1 MGTLDD
7 YRAREHWSFSALN
20 QFLNI
25 CSLQFYF
32 DRIAKLPKTFTPV
45 TLSFGSAFHRV
56 CEWISLTRKE
66 GVMPNREDAMDLFGT
81 LWDRQVGE
89 DKAIRFDEDQDQD
102 TCSKQGQDMIGC
114 LVDGL
119 DPEERVLA
127 VNEAFAVPLVDAWGQ
142 VLLTPMIG
150 EIDLVVEKDG
160 SKSLVDWKT
169 AAKRWSKG
177 KAALDLQ
184 PTVFLYGY
192 RQLHGEIPGF
202 RFDVLVKNKT
212 PVLERHVTERT
223 VDHFHRMVELVKL
236 VERSIEAEIFL
247 PSEQGFYCGGCPHQ
261 EACRAWHKKASRV
274 NVRMAA

>member
-1 MGTLDD
+1 MATLDE
-7 YRAREHWSFSALN
+7 YRDREHWSFSALN

-25 CSLQFYF
+25 CALQFYF
-32 DRIAKLPKTFTPV
+32 DRIAKLPRRFTPV

-66 GVMPNREDAMDLFGT
+66 GKIPQREEAVDLFGT
-81 LWDRQVGE
+81 LWGRQMTE
-89 DKAIRFDEDQDQD
+89 DNNIRFDEEQDAN
-102 TCSKQGQDMIGC
+102 TCSKQGRDMIGC
-114 LVDGL
+114 LVDNL

-127 VNEAFAVPLVDAWGQ
+127 VNEAFAVPLVDAQGQ
-142 VLLTPMIG
+142 VLEKPMIG
-150 EIDLVVEKDG
+150 EIDLVVEQGGK
-160 SKSLVDWKT
+160 KALVDWKT

-202 RFDVLVKNKT
+202 RFDVLVKSKR
-212 PVLERHVTERT
+212 PVLEQHMTART
-223 VDHFHRMVELVKL
+223 VDQFNRMVELVKL
-236 VERSIEAEIFL
+236 VERAIQAEVFL

-261 EACRAWHKKASRV
+261 EACKAWHRGLALEAIKKY
-274 NVRMAA
+274 

>member
-1 MGTLDD
+1 MATLDE

-25 CSLQFYF
+25 CALQFYF
-32 DRIAKLPKTFTPV
+32 DRIAKLPKRFTPV

-66 GVMPNREDAMDLFGT
+66 GKMPQREEAADLFGT
-81 LWDRQVGE
+81 LWGRQVTE
-89 DKAIRFDEDQDQD
+89 DKNIRFDEEMDANA
-102 TCSKQGQDMIGC
+102 CSVQGRDMIGC
-114 LVDGL
+114 LVDNL

-127 VNEAFAVPLVDAWGQ
+127 VNEAFAVPLVDAQGQ

-150 EIDLVVEKDG
+150 EIDLVVEQGGRKA
-160 SKSLVDWKT
+160 LVDWKT

-212 PVLERHVTERT
+212 PVLEQHMTERT
-223 VDHFHRMVELVKL
+223 VDQFNRMVELVKA
-236 VERSIEAEIFL
+236 VERAIQAEVFL

-261 EACRAWHKKASRV
+261 EACKAWHRKAARV
-274 NVRMAA
+274 SVRVAA

>member
-1 MGTLDD
+1 MGTLDE
-7 YRAREHWSFSALN
+7 YRSREHWSFSALN
-20 QFLNI
+20 QYLNI
-25 CSLQFYF
+25 CALQFYF

-66 GVMPNREDAMDLFGT
+66 GNQPNRAEAVDLFGT
-81 LWDRQVGE
+81 LWDRQLQE
-89 DKAIRFDEDQDQD
+89 DKSIKFDEDQDQNS
-102 TCSKQGQDMIGC
+102 CSKQGRDMIGC
-114 LVDGL
+114 LVDNL

-127 VNEAFAVPLVDAWGQ
+127 VNEAFAVPLVDAQGQ

-150 EIDLVVEKDG
+150 EIDLVVEKER
-160 SKSLVDWKT
+160 KELVDWKT

-177 KAALDLQ
+177 KASLDLQ

-202 RFDVLVKNKT
+202 RFDVFVKNKT
-212 PVLERHVTERT
+212 PVLEHHATERT
-223 VDHFHRMVELVKL
+223 VDHFYRMVELVKL
-236 VERSIEAEIFL
+236 VERAIQAEVFL

-261 EACRAWHKKASRV
+261 EACRAWHRKAARV
-274 NVRMAA
+274 SVRMAA

>member
-7 YRAREHWSFSALN
+7 YRSRAHWSFSALN

-25 CSLQFYF
+25 CALQFYF

-66 GVMPNREDAMDLFGT
+66 GHMPNRAEAVDLFGT
-81 LWDRQVGE
+81 LWARQVGE
-89 DKAIRFDEDQDQD
+89 DKAIRFEEDQDQD
-102 TCSKQGQDMIGC
+102 SCSKQGQDMIGC
-114 LVDGL
+114 LVDNL

-127 VNEAFAVPLVDAWGQ
+127 VNEAFAVPLVDLQGQ
-142 VLLTPMIG
+142 VLETPIIG
-150 EIDLVVEKDG
+150 EIDLVVEQGTRKA
-160 SKSLVDWKT
+160 LVDWKT

-212 PVLERHVTERT
+212 PVLEQHVTERT
-223 VDHFHRMVELVKL
+223 VDQFYRMVELVKL
-236 VERSIEAEIFL
+236 VERAVKAEVFI
-247 PSEQGFYCGGCPHQ
+247 PNEQGFYCGGCPHQ
-261 EACRAWHKKASRV
+261 EACKAWHLKAARV
-274 NVRMAA
+274 SFRVAA